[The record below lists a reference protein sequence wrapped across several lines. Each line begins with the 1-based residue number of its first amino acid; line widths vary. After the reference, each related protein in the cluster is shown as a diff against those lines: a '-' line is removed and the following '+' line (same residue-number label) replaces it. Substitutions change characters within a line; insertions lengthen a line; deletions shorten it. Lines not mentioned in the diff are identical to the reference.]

1 MKQNAAT
8 PPAALNLLEMI
19 GRIDRL
25 LREQNKTASRMSRD
39 LGFSSGLYSQW
50 KQRKQGPSAERLYK
64 IAVYLGT
71 SMDYLVGLEAD
82 SGSNELRQDIVQT
95 LGSLSPQAL
104 EQVRDF
110 VHFLSAKHPR

>member
-50 KQRKQGPSAERLYK
+50 KQGKQSPSAERLYK